1 MNHTPQ
7 ATVAPRK
14 ALRASF
20 THRTDTSW
28 HSMQQVQG
36 EGWRLRQSLAPWSP
50 HPRQLVEPKRKKW
63 PNNSMQHI
71 NLLHHLRN
79 NNILTMFNCP
89 LPTSPG
95 SYDLLRV
102 ATQLVAS
109 SNQVTSHGNL
119 YFTRMATAPMI
130 VHPALWC
137 TWETS
142 GASLVQF
149 LGLPNWP
156 QCKKQITSTT
166 LCSEHLRH
174 ESTKKIHTVT

>member
-102 ATQLVAS
+102 ATQLAGFKRPSHVTWKPVLYTDGNCTHDCAS
-109 SNQVTSHGNL
+109 STMVHVRNIRGFTGTIFGPSKLTSMQKANHFHHSMFGTL
-119 YFTRMATAPMI
+119 K
-130 VHPALWC
+130 
-137 TWETS
+137 TW
-142 GASLVQF
+142 
-149 LGLPNWP
+149 
-156 QCKKQITSTT
+156 IY
-166 LCSEHLRH
+166 
-174 ESTKKIHTVT
+174 